1 MCDIINYTYYVYVII
16 IELLKQYV
24 IVTTWLGSDIL
35 NRDQGQKSH
44 EAQST
49 LLLLIS
55 PSSSTV

>member
-1 MCDIINYTYYVYVII
+1 MCDIIICICNNNI

-35 NRDQGQKSH
+35 NRDRGQKSH

-49 LLLLIS
+49 LLVLIS